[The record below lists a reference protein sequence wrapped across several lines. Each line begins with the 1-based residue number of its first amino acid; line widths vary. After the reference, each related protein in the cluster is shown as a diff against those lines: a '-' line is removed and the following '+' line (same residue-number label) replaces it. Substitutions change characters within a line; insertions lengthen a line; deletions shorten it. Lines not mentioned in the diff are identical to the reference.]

1 VVQTIG
7 MFSGGN

>member
-7 MFSGGN
+7 MFSGGK